1 MRIREQAQRFYP
13 KYQLDPIY
21 CLPDKFTASFVHKE
35 RFAALQSYCILELWE
50 SVLYEVIFACT
61 CFTSRVI
68 SSLTV
73 SDLLSLWVGDFS
85 SFRNRGV
92 SVIWSVLSVPFFHLD
107 WISQLHTWIL
117 QRVLTLHLVKGDI
130 LSKHNF
136 HFGNY
141 WLRCFLF

>member
-35 RFAALQSYCILELWE
+35 RFAALQSYCILELCE
-50 SVLYEVIFACT
+50 SILYEVIFACT
-61 CFTSRVI
+61 CFISRVI

-73 SDLLSLWVGDFS
+73 SDFLNLWVGF
-85 SFRNRGV
+85 FLLLGTEEFQ
-92 SVIWSVLSVPFFHLD
+92 WSEAFFQFHSLTWAGFLSYTPGYF
-107 WISQLHTWIL
+107 
-117 QRVLTLHLVKGDI
+117 RVLTLHLVKGDI

-136 HFGNY
+136 HFGKY
-141 WLRCFLF
+141 WLRCFVF